1 MSSVYVWPVVPLDGV
16 NADADD
22 RIREKSSVSAA
33 VISLVSVN
41 YFFISQTTC
50 SILHRPT
57 VGRTPLDLQFYTI
70 LG

>member
-41 YFFISQTTC
+41 YFFISQTTS
-50 SILHRPT
+50 SILHS
-57 VGRTPLDLQFYTI
+57 VGRTPLDLQFYTL

>member
-41 YFFISQTTC
+41 YFLSLRRRAAFY
-50 SILHRPT
+50 ILWEGLH
-57 VGRTPLDLQFYTI
+57 
-70 LG
+70 